1 MSGRITLGSFS
12 LAALSALVPD
22 PARARTN
29 WASGTYVYASPCPAE
44 EATGRRVTLRRS
56 PLGDTLVYEAATL
69 PAPVRIETVTL
80 DTATKTVAFATEADG
95 HPIRFTGTLA
105 VDSLTGVIEDEAGPH
120 PVHLA
125 RVLRLHGDPA
135 CRAELPEPAH
145 PGQ

>member
-22 PARARTN
+22 PAGARTN
-29 WASGTYVYASPCPAE
+29 WISGTYVYASPCPAE
-44 EATGRRVTLRRS
+44 DATGRRVTLRRS

-69 PAPVRIETVTL
+69 TKPVRTEDVAL
-80 DTATKTVAFATEADG
+80 DAATKGVAFAAEADG
-95 HPIRFTGTLA
+95 HPIRFSGTLA
-105 VDSLTGVIEDEAGPH
+105 VDALTGVLEDESGPH

-135 CRAELPEPAH
+135 CRAEPSGPAR
-145 PGQ
+145 